1 MAKSTKYTVELTEA
15 EVKAMEWIAT
25 SVHEWINHAAHHR
38 AKLAINEIYEIECQ
52 RMANDPKITTIPADK
67 MKVVLDSNIENA
79 IERDKRIMAE
89 QRAAI
94 EK

>member
-1 MAKSTKYTVELTEA
+1 M
-15 EVKAMEWIAT
+15 
-25 SVHEWINHAAHHR
+25 N
-38 AKLAINEIYEIECQ
+38 
-52 RMANDPKITTIPADK
+52 
-67 MKVVLDSNIENA
+67 VVLDSNIENA